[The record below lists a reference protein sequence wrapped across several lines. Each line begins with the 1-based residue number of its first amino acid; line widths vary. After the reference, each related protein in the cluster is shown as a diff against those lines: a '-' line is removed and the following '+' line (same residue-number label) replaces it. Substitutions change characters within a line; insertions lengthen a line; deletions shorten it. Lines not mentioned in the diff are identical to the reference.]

1 MSSTLEHSEGLFKHT
16 HTDLRDL
23 HHDGGVSSQ
32 MNFKCDVEKLVS
44 VWESIGNP
52 FLQESPK
59 LINVHTRCVPDDES
73 Y

>member
-1 MSSTLEHSEGLFKHT
+1 MSSMLEHFEGIFKHT
-16 HTDLRDL
+16 RTDLGDL
-23 HHDGGVSSQ
+23 HHDEGVSSQ

-44 VWESIGNP
+44 GWKSIGNL

-59 LINVHTRCVPDDES
+59 LINAYTRCVPDDES